1 MMSLRLIG
9 FPSMKPAAIAV
20 SRLFFGARRQGHQ
33 GQGQGVCTFS
43 ISTNPATQMTPAD
56 KILGGAA
63 VFERV
68 TYFLS
73 SELDSVQHR
82 HFPGP
87 RRSSSTPRRCAQGEA
102 SGATSNGVNGR
113 SSLRRSS
120 ASSQRR
126 TIPVSFS
133 SPPLSRKPTACTG
146 RRQCGGLHTEEIC
159 GRFDIFLK
167 RRYAAGD
174 AQRGLL
180 VFAEGRFHQRAR
192 LWVRGFRELGTQW
205 NVLRNLSDIPY
216 FASTSETRLLQIA
229 DIVSSEPSAFD
240 GADPESHLLRGG
252 FPMSYC
258 VAQGL
263 QGRSGAA
270 PGRAR
275 RCPCDQGRAD

>member
-1 MMSLRLIG
+1 MYLLYLDESG
-9 FPSMKPAAIAV
+9 
-20 SRLFFGARRQGHQ
+20 
-33 GQGQGVCTFS
+33 
-43 ISTNPATQMTPAD
+43 NPDDPAD
-56 KILGGAA
+56 KHFILGGAA

-82 HFPGP
+82 HFPGSP
-87 RRSSSTPRRCAQGEA
+87 PIEFHASAMRAGRGFWRDIERSKREAILEEVVRVVATANDPGLVLFAAAVEKTDRLYGEA
-102 SGATSNGVNGR
+102 AV
-113 SSLRRSS
+113 RR
-120 ASSQRR
+120 A
-126 TIPVSFS
+126 
-133 SPPLSRKPTACTG
+133 
-146 RRQCGGLHTEEIC
+146 TEEIC

-229 DIVSSEPSAFD
+229 DIVSYAVFQLYERQDLTLASSLLQRFDQKDGKLHGLVHVTRRSSECGCPACTS
-240 GADPESHLLRGG
+240 
-252 FPMSYC
+252 
-258 VAQGL
+258 
-263 QGRSGAA
+263 
-270 PGRAR
+270 R
-275 RCPCDQGRAD
+275 RTPDR